1 MRGRVAI
8 ALAACVVAIS
18 PAVAADMPPPVMPQA
33 PPVYVPVVA
42 PPPFSWTSLYVG
54 GNGGYGRS
62 SWSDGQGDSF
72 TGKGGLGGGQVGFN
86 VQINQFV
93 VGLEGDLDWT
103 GVNWSQS
110 SSTSFSVFG
119 LTGGASASITNKE
132 QWFSTFAARFGWAF
146 DRVLVYGKV
155 GGAWAEEDWSTSASG
170 TIAGVTV
177 AGSGSTT
184 FDRYGWMVGAGLE
197 YAVTNNITIKAEY
210 NFLDF
215 GTANETLS
223 INAGG
228 TLFTATVPSKLNV
241 NIVKVGVNYL
251 FE

>member
-1 MRGRVAI
+1 MRAHLGP
-8 ALAACVVAIS
+8 ALAIGIMAVS

-33 PPVYVPVVA
+33 PPVYVPVDA
-42 PPPFSWTSLYVG
+42 PPPFSWTSIYVG
-54 GNGGYGRS
+54 GNGGYGWS
-62 SWSDGQGDSF
+62 SWTGGQGDSF

-93 VGLEGDLDWT
+93 VGLEGDLDWA

-110 SSTSFSVFG
+110 STNSVSFFG
-119 LTGGASASITNKE
+119 LPGGVSATNTNKE

-184 FDRYGWMVGAGLE
+184 FDRYGWM
-197 YAVTNNITIKAEY
+197 
-210 NFLDF
+210 
-215 GTANETLS
+215 
-223 INAGG
+223 
-228 TLFTATVPSKLNV
+228 
-241 NIVKVGVNYL
+241 
-251 FE
+251 